1 MANKISVL
9 IDVTV
14 DKAVNSLKS
23 FRTSIAEA
31 DGVVNKFK
39 AGGKAA
45 FDGIKANAGAMAVG
59 AIGSVVAFSGTII
72 KAGAEME
79 AMDAKAET
87 VFGDSLGRVTNWAD
101 TNAKA
106 MGLTSREAINA
117 GASIAD
123 LLKPMGFTE
132 QAATDNS
139 IALLELS
146 GALSAWSGGTRTAAE
161 VSQIFTKAMLG
172 EREELKSLGISISEA
187 DVQARLSAKGQEK
200 LTGASLAQAK
210 ALATQELIYEKST
223 DAQKAWAD
231 GSMDGVK
238 AQNEAKSAVTRL
250 TEVLNESLYPV
261 LVDLV
266 PVIAATA
273 EGLVP
278 MVKGL
283 SDTVKFAGDAA
294 SKLSGVDMSALELQM
309 SLEALKD
316 EFIAAGAEDT
326 YEDLLEKTVFQHT
339 NLDEITRALA
349 DAQRANIDLTD
360 KQANAALSYNENAT
374 IAGLVTD
381 DLGGSFE
388 SVDRS
393 ARDFAEEVAKADRK
407 VEDLE
412 RALRDADAALSTL
425 KGNIDQNEAWR
436 NMNGAVGDLLATMA
450 DPEASVDD
458 LAASFDDARLAVAN
472 YIEAADQIPPEVKT
486 QLYAELDEGKLQQ
499 VNDQVRLWSN
509 GIDLP
514 VTPRLLPVIGSGATY
529 TVDGDA
535 IGQKM
540 GARAKGGPVSAGG
553 AYLVGEEG
561 PEILQMGSTSGNI
574 IPNHKL
580 GSASGAGNT
589 YNIFTN
595 ADPNS
600 TIAATRRFGRRNG
613 PGLS

>member
-132 QAATDNS
+132 EAATDNS

-381 DLGGSFE
+381 DLGDTFE

-425 KGNIDQNEAWR
+425 KGNIDKNEAWR
-436 NMNGAVGDLLATMA
+436 NMDSAIGDLLATMA

-486 QLYAELDEGKLQQ
+486 QLYAELDEGKLQE

-514 VTPRLLPVIGSGATY
+514 IRAKVVGEGASLL
-529 TVDGDA
+529 A
-535 IGQKM
+535 IGQGQVIPRFDSGGVM
-540 GARAKGGPVSAGG
+540 PGPRGEHNLALVAGGETILPTHKGPSAGG
-553 AYLVGEEG
+553 MSGG
-561 PEILQMGSTSGNI
+561 GTTIILNGYISEAMLDELEQAM
-574 IPNHKL
+574 
-580 GSASGAGNT
+580 
-589 YNIFTN
+589 
-595 ADPNS
+595 D
-600 TIAATRRFGRRNG
+600 RRDRGRR
-613 PGLS
+613 

>member
-79 AMDAKAET
+79 AMDAKSET

-132 QAATDNS
+132 EAATDNS

-436 NMNGAVGDLLATMA
+436 NMDSAIGDLLATMA

-486 QLYAELDEGKLQQ
+486 QLYAELDEGKLQE

-514 VTPRLLPVIGSGATY
+514 IRAKVVGEGASLL
-529 TVDGDA
+529 A
-535 IGQKM
+535 IGQGQVIPRFDSGGVM
-540 GARAKGGPVSAGG
+540 PGPRGEHNLALVAGGETILPTHKGPSAGG
-553 AYLVGEEG
+553 MSGG
-561 PEILQMGSTSGNI
+561 GTTIILNGYISEAMLDELEQAM
-574 IPNHKL
+574 
-580 GSASGAGNT
+580 
-589 YNIFTN
+589 
-595 ADPNS
+595 D
-600 TIAATRRFGRRNG
+600 RRDRGRR
-613 PGLS
+613 